1 MGQVPTHYRSVS
13 VGIILAD
20 RRGRRDFGGGGNRG
34 MPKPSAPIMDINN
47 IHTELQWKLG
57 SRG

>member
-20 RRGRRDFGGGGNRG
+20 RRGRRDFGGGG
-34 MPKPSAPIMDINN
+34 MPKPSAQIMDINN

>member
-20 RRGRRDFGGGGNRG
+20 RRGRRDFGGVVIGGC
-34 MPKPSAPIMDINN
+34 PSPP
-47 IHTELQWKLG
+47 LKL
-57 SRG
+57 RT